1 MNNLITSRKFNTTQL
16 FALSIYVY
24 IKTSLFIQL
33 TLKYVELSVLKM
45 TNLIEI
51 TTKVSCESSIID
63 TQSKISE

>member
-51 TTKVSCESSIID
+51 ATKVSCESSIID
-63 TQSKISE
+63 TQSKITE